1 MKSFFTLFVFI
12 SLLPV
17 SVLGQQ
23 AHSGSAALN
32 SSEEVSEILDSVS
45 QSDIRENEDLRQTNL
60 NRRTTGYMSRTGFD
74 ILLAPGSRSS
84 ASARFYTVHGHH
96 FTPSFSVGIG
106 LGYTPYNDP
115 LTLVPFFI
123 DMTYRIM
130 QENAS
135 PFLFLKAGYNF
146 SIQHDEE
153 LVIDNHTGGVLLNPG
168 AGIEFNLSSGF
179 GLFINAGYSIDH
191 SAYEIESWGNR
202 TVVTDLSFR
211 RLSFGAGI
219 VF

>member
-1 MKSFFTLFVFI
+1 MKSFLI
-12 SLLPV
+12 LLAFSIVIPCT
-17 SVLGQQ
+17 VLGQQ
-23 AHSGSAALN
+23 FHSGTVVQNNNRAK
-32 SSEEVSEILDSVS
+32 LDSIPTAS
-45 QSDIRENEDLRQTNL
+45 QSVILKNDNLLQSTPKRQ
-60 NRRTTGYMSRTGFD
+60 TTGYMSRTGFD
-74 ILLAPGSRSS
+74 ILPAPGSSSS
-84 ASARFYTVHGHH
+84 ASLRIYTVHGHR
-96 FTPSFSVGIG
+96 FTPSLSVGLG

-123 DMTYRIM
+123 DMTFRII

-153 LVIDNHTGGVLLNPG
+153 LVIDDHTGGLLLNPG

-179 GLFINAGYSIDH
+179 ALFINAGYSIDH
-191 SAYEIESWGNR
+191 SAYEFESWGNQ